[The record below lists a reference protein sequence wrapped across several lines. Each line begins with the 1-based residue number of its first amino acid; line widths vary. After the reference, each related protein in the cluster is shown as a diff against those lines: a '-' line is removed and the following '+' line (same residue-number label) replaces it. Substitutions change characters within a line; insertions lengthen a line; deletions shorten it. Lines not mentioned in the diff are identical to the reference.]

1 MAKETKSISIVPSE
15 EQDTIELWQK
25 FGWELVSSQEIFNR
39 DSHLEESG
47 DHINSV
53 TTTTNYVKL
62 VFARDK
68 EMKNYSQIVDLENR
82 FNGVAFPI
90 RKSAKPLFILGA
102 VGSVAGVG
110 LITEKPIIGI
120 TLLIAGIAILVLGFV
135 KKSKNTKIY
144 NAEYSA
150 AISKRREI
158 LEEVSKYC

>member
-39 DSHLEESG
+39 DSHLEQSG
-47 DHINSV
+47 DSVNTV

-68 EMKNYSQIVDLENR
+68 EMKNYSEIVDLENR
-82 FNGVAFPI
+82 FNNVSFPI
-90 RKSAKPLFILGA
+90 RKSAKPLFILGV
-102 VGSVAGVG
+102 VGGAAGFG
-110 LITEKPIIGI
+110 LITEKPVIGVPLLIIGVAV
-120 TLLIAGIAILVLGFV
+120 LILGFV
-135 KKSKNTKIY
+135 KKSKNNKIY

-150 AISKRREI
+150 AIAKRREI